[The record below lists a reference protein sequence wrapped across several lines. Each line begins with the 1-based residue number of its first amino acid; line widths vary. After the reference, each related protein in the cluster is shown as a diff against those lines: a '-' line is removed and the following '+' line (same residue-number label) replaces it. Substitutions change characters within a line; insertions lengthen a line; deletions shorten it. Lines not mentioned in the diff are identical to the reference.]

1 MPQTDIV
8 KINHSDDHC
17 IDCFKGLR
25 ALSIRAKVISLIL
38 FVSISVLMI
47 SGSISLYTEYHS
59 VKSGLKNQLSSFSKL
74 IGNRST
80 AALAFFDE
88 KTALE
93 NLSTLEVIPNIQL
106 ACLYDA
112 TGNRFAYFS
121 RALNNTSSCFESEEK
136 HTEFMLNDK
145 NLFSAEYQILD
156 GDDKLGRIYL
166 YSSYQ
171 PIYDHIY
178 DRLIILLANVTIG
191 IILAIILASWLQK
204 VISNPIS
211 LIHDSAN
218 EIIEKSD
225 YSIRAP
231 RTTND
236 EIGRMANSFNRMLE
250 TIESK
255 NRDLEQ
261 QIEKRQDAED
271 ALREMN
277 TELEDR
283 INLRTVEL
291 ASKNEELNEALA
303 ILKQAQDELV
313 QSEKLASLGSIVA
326 GVAHELNT
334 PIGIGVTAATT
345 IEANIKG
352 FRKKY
357 ENNQI
362 SKLDLEQFMETT
374 ETAMSLI
381 MANLSR
387 GSELV
392 KGFKQVAVDQTS
404 EKRRKFMLD
413 EVISEIVL
421 TVQPQF
427 KHTPHTIIT
436 SIHKDIELDSY
447 PGPFGQVMTNLI
459 MNALTHG
466 FHENMEGELQ
476 ITVKRK
482 GEGYVIVSVKDNGLG
497 IQAEHLKHV
506 FDPFFTTK
514 MGQGGSGLGMH
525 ISYNIITGIM
535 GGKMNISST
544 PGVETEILMTL
555 PLIAPETKT
564 KAETA

>member
-1 MPQTDIV
+1 MPQTEIV
-8 KINHSDDHC
+8 KLNQSDDQC

-25 ALSIRAKVISLIL
+25 GLSIRAKIISLIL
-38 FVSISVLMI
+38 IVSISVLMI
-47 SGSISLYTEYHS
+47 SSSISLYTEYHS
-59 VKSGLKNQLSSFSKL
+59 IKSGLKNQLSSFSKL

-93 NLSTLEVIPNIQL
+93 NLSALEVIPNIQL
-106 ACLYDA
+106 ACLYDI
-112 TGNRFAYFS
+112 TGNRFAYYS
-121 RALNNTSSCFESEEK
+121 RIQNNSSSCFESEEE
-136 HTEFMLNDK
+136 HREFMLNDQDLL
-145 NLFSAEYQILD
+145 NAEYQIMD
-156 GDDKLGRIYL
+156 GDEELGKIYL

-178 DRLIILLANVTIG
+178 DRLMILLANVTIG
-191 IILAIILASWLQK
+191 TILAVILASWLQRL
-204 VISNPIS
+204 ISNPIS

-231 RTTND
+231 RTSDD
-236 EIGRMANSFNRMLE
+236 EIGRMANSFNRMRE

-255 NRDLEQ
+255 NRDLER
-261 QIEKRQDAED
+261 QIEKRQEAED

-291 ASKNEELNEALA
+291 ARKNEELNNAMA
-303 ILKQAQDELV
+303 VLKQAQDELV

-334 PIGIGVTAATT
+334 PIGIGVTASTT
-345 IEANIKG
+345 IEASIKE

-362 SKLDLEQFMETT
+362 SKRDLEQFMETT

-392 KGFKQVAVDQTS
+392 KSFKQVAVDQTS

-427 KHTPHTIIT
+427 KHTPHNIIAN
-436 SIHKDIELDSY
+436 IPDDIELDSY
-447 PGPFGQVMTNLI
+447 PGPFGQVITNLI

-466 FHENMEGELQ
+466 FHEDMEGELQ
-476 ITVKRK
+476 INVKRK
-482 GEGYVIVSVKDNGLG
+482 GEGYVTISVKDNGSG
-497 IQAEHLKHV
+497 IQPEHLKHV

-535 GGKMNISST
+535 GGKMTISST
-544 PGVETEILMTL
+544 PGEETEILMTL
-555 PLIAPETKT
+555 PLVAPETKA
-564 KAETA
+564 KEETS